1 MARTFKSVIRN
12 NKRRNRAY
20 ALICSAVCV
29 GCLLIFGRLLF
40 STNDDKITYN
50 APAVSSQDVTS
61 ALQARS
67 SAIYDL
73 TLFLNIHTFEDEHIF
88 PPDGSAILND
98 ISTVSRIYPNSLAAE
113 YHSLSS
119 VCAVKPYVPHIQKSL
134 DIFGKQFDRN
144 VSNDKLVKLAQR
156 DDVLVVQV
164 NPYAINLT
172 DMMLGTDDFIQNY
185 TSMVKD
191 FSQVVLIPDCVICH
205 EMVIETLKTIARTR
219 KAKVTVRQDLTRHV
233 DMDIYTFHVAKNVL
247 VHSGAV
253 GALAALS
260 ATGGV
265 TATQKLAPYID
276 NQWFKWSLKNGGTT
290 KPSWLEQQFQALG
303 PVKPSCCV
311 FTEYGY
317 NCDSKILCGNTK
329 FEESESCWVLS
340 IGCGN
345 LWDFERD
352 IIKRTNCSAQ
362 VFDCTRPW
370 KVPDDLVGRVK
381 FHKIC
386 VASGEESS
394 DEYKTMGEIFDIGA
408 ESAGF
413 SRSKGPII
421 AKIDVEGFEFGG
433 IKNMFQVIEEDRL
446 PEQMAVEVH
455 VIVEHPMEHP
465 YQKVVKPDGKTV
477 YQVPTQEMTKFF
489 DLISSHGYDYVYR
502 ADNRYVDECIET
514 TLVRRKSLP
523 PVG

>member
-1 MARTFKSVIRN
+1 M
-12 NKRRNRAY
+12 Y
-20 ALICSAVCV
+20 ALVCSAVTIGGV
-29 GCLLIFGRLLF
+29 FALARFLS
-40 STNDDKITYN
+40 STEDTWHPSD
-50 APAVSSQDVTS
+50 ALAVSSQDVSS
-61 ALQARS
+61 ALRGRS
-67 SAIYDL
+67 FATYDPTRL
-73 TLFLNIHTFEDEHIF
+73 LNIHTFEDESIF
-88 PPDGSAILND
+88 PPDGSAIREEV
-98 ISTVSRIYPNSLAAE
+98 STASRIYPNSVASE
-113 YHSLSS
+113 YHSISS
-119 VCAVKPYVPHIQKSL
+119 GCAAKPYVPHIKQAL
-134 DIFGKQFDRN
+134 ENFGMRMSAN
-144 VSNDKLVKLAQR
+144 VSADDLVTLAKR

-164 NPYAINLT
+164 NPSAINLT
-172 DMMLGTDDFIQNY
+172 EMMLGMDPFIQNY
-185 TSMVKD
+185 SELMEE
-191 FSQVVLIPDCVICH
+191 FSQVVIIPDCVMCH
-205 EMVIETLKTIARTR
+205 DIVLDTLTSIARTR
-219 KAKVTVRQDLTRHV
+219 KAKVTVREGLDRHV
-233 DMDIYTFHVAKNVL
+233 DMDLYTFHVAKNVL
-247 VHSGAV
+247 VHSSAV

-260 ATGGV
+260 ATGAV
-265 TATQKLAPYID
+265 TTTEKLDPYIK
-276 NQWFKWSLKNGGTT
+276 NQWFKWSLPNGGTT
-290 KPSWLEQQFQALG
+290 KPSWLENQFQALG

-352 IIKRTNCSAQ
+352 IVKRTNCSAQ

-370 KVPDDLVGRVK
+370 KVPDDLVDRVK

-433 IKNMFQVIEEDRL
+433 IQNMFKVIEEERL

-455 VIVEHPMEHP
+455 VIVAHAMEHP
-465 YQKVVKPDGKTV
+465 YEEKVKPNGEKY
-477 YQVPTQEMTKFF
+477 YQVPTHEMTKFF

-523 PVG
+523 PIS